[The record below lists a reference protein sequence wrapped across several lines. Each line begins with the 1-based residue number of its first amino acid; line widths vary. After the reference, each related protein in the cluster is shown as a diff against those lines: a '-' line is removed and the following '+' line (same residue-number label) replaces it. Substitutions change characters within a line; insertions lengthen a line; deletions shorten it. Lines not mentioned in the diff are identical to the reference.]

1 MPRKRRTSA
10 YAKPDVPSPV
20 VQERTNSSR
29 RRKGATSGTEASSKS
44 PKGRD
49 KLMKGNRYWMY
60 GRHAVNGALCNPER
74 EIHYLQSHYAPEEL
88 YELLPDV
95 LWDNLQQQSIQRSD
109 KSDIDALLPPNT
121 PSQGIAALVS
131 PLPAAA
137 IEDYL
142 DPAETPLILALDQV
156 TDPHNVGAI
165 LRSCAAFGVSAV
177 LVQDRHCPPE
187 TGSLAKS
194 ASGAVDQV
202 PLIRVA
208 NLNRG
213 LTQFKEAGYWI
224 VGLDAHGQ
232 AFNNPN
238 KKGDQTKEGDKLFSL
253 PLVVVMGSEGD
264 GMRRLIRESCDY
276 LVRLPMHPQ
285 MESLNVSNAAAI
297 TLYEISRHAPTLL
310 KETD

>member
-10 YAKPDVPSPV
+10 YAKPDVPSPIV
-20 VQERTNSSR
+20 HERSHATR
-29 RRKGATSGTEASSKS
+29 KRKGASGDTETASKS
-44 PKGRD
+44 PKG
-49 KLMKGNRYWMY
+49 LMKGNRYWMY

-137 IEDYL
+137 IEDFL
-142 DPAETPLILALDQV
+142 NPSETPLILALDQV

-213 LTQFKEAGYWI
+213 LTQFKDAGYWI

-232 AFNNPN
+232 AFNDQ
-238 KKGDQTKEGDKLFSL
+238 KKESDKLFSL

-264 GMRRLIRESCDY
+264 GMRRLIREGCDY

-297 TLYEISRHAPTLL
+297 TLYEISRHAPDLL
-310 KETD
+310 KETN